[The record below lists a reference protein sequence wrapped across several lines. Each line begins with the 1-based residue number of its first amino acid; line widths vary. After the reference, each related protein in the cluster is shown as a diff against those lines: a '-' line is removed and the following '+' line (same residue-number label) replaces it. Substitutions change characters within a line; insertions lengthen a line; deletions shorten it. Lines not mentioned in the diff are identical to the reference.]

1 MLSLALHGSSL
12 ARAKAAEST
21 ARDAKSEAMRLWQSV
36 REMDD
41 ELARHALVLQ
51 TLLRICE
58 RKGLFKDPEFIQLLE
73 QVDMEDGVRDGK
85 RRRAKGPKTCPDCG
99 KNARSTAMTCIY
111 CGAEFPAEFSA

>member
-1 MLSLALHGSSL
+1 MLSLALHASSM
-12 ARAKAAEST
+12 AKASAAESS
-21 ARDAKSEAMRLWQSV
+21 ARGAKSEAMKLWQSV
-36 REMDD
+36 RELDD

-85 RRRAKGPKTCPDCG
+85 RKRAKGPKTCPDCG
-99 KNARSTAMTCIY
+99 KNARPTAMTCIY
-111 CGAEFPAEFSA
+111 CGAEFPAKSTA